1 MQTQSFCIVL
11 LMMVGILFRRRRQL
25 HVKIM
30 SLAIIW
36 DVILILQVELSR
48 SAILKATNVVKNS
61 MILNI
66 HVSLA
71 IATVVLY
78 GFMIYTGRK
87 MLANEPGVRAKHKVL
102 GYTTFILRVLTL
114 VTSFWAV
121 TSKG

>member
-11 LMMVGILFRRRRQL
+11 LMIVGILYRNRRQL

-30 SLAIIW
+30 SVAIIW
-36 DVILILQVELSR
+36 DIILILQIELSR

-66 HVSLA
+66 HVGLA

-87 MLANEPGVRAKHKVL
+87 LLANETGIRAKHKIL
-102 GYTTFILRVLTL
+102 GYTTFVLRVLTL
-114 VTSFWAV
+114 ATSFWAV
-121 TSKG
+121 APKG